1 MPHLSGALCGDRHPS
16 GPSSTRRGEVA
27 AALGGSARLSVA
39 HSLREMIWMTFM
51 GVLPVIDGLPI
62 INGDFPWLC

>member
-1 MPHLSGALCGDRHPS
+1 MPHPSGALCGDRHPS

-39 HSLREMIWMTFM
+39 RARFLGDDLDDVSG
-51 GVLPVIDGLPI
+51 GVTGWLVI
-62 INGDFPWLC
+62 